1 MCYKRIYYVLSVQNI
16 CVLITPGV
24 VVNKM
29 AKTTTKIYERNFN
42 KTKSINILILSV
54 QKKINAIAYKKYNIS
69 LVKLFMNEHNEKK
82 KTPTYEWIPR
92 INLNA
97 LIVFRTRLW
106 KFSISAVNWLSSRL
120 HLPFATYR
128 TGRTVPCACW
138 WTECHIVSKR
148 SKVYRYF
155 KNMQSN
161 AMSG

>member
-82 KTPTYEWIPR
+82 KTPTYE
-92 INLNA
+92 
-97 LIVFRTRLW
+97 
-106 KFSISAVNWLSSRL
+106 
-120 HLPFATYR
+120 
-128 TGRTVPCACW
+128 
-138 WTECHIVSKR
+138 
-148 SKVYRYF
+148 
-155 KNMQSN
+155 
-161 AMSG
+161 